1 MPNRNAVLRAARRAA
16 LVAMLATP
24 LLALPA
30 AAASSV
36 QIEAR
41 PFVAGRYE
49 IGGWLGI
56 SVTLVN
62 DGAPTEG
69 YLSSEST
76 STLARRFVELPAG
89 ARKVVTLYVEP
100 EAFQQSLRVT
110 YTESSGSVSVEVPVS
125 VFEQTADQYGIVGDA
140 TGTLRPQILGTDSGI
155 VPHGRNLR
163 ELGLMVE
170 GGMSPAAA
178 LEATT
183 RSAAQLLRVDG
194 DLGTIEPGKVADL
207 VIVSGDPYDFAT
219 LDERVEQV
227 WQSGSRVV

>member
-1 MPNRNAVLRAARRAA
+1 MPGRVYRWTRPGRPTQIEKPMPNRNAVLRAARRAA

-30 AAASSV
+30 EAASAV
-36 QIEAR
+36 QIDAR

-62 DGAPTEG
+62 DGAPTDG

-110 YTESSGSVSVEVPVS
+110 YTESNGSVSVEIPVS
-125 VFEQTADQYGIVGDA
+125 VFEQ
-140 TGTLRPQILGTDSGI
+140 
-155 VPHGRNLR
+155 
-163 ELGLMVE
+163 
-170 GGMSPAAA
+170 
-178 LEATT
+178 
-183 RSAAQLLRVDG
+183 
-194 DLGTIEPGKVADL
+194 
-207 VIVSGDPYDFAT
+207 
-219 LDERVEQV
+219 
-227 WQSGSRVV
+227 